1 LEACLSIDF
10 LADAIALAK
19 KIGVRELLLMALMKK
34 YSDPDFSDFSQKL
47 RAPDARF
54 LTALGA
60 GLHRAG

>member
-1 LEACLSIDF
+1 MRVVVYEE
-10 LADAIALAK
+10 

-34 YSDPDFSDFSQKL
+34 YSDPDFSQKL

-60 GLHRAG
+60 GLHRAA

>member
-34 YSDPDFSDFSQKL
+34 YSDPDFSKKL
-47 RAPDARF
+47 RTPDARF

-60 GLHRAG
+60 GLHRAGG